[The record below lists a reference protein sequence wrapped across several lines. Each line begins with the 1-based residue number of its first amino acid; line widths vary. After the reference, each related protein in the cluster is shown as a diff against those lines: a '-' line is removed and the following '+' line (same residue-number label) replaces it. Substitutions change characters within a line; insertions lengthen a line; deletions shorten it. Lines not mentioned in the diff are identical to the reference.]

1 MNYGNNN
8 VFEEIKGLIDNDIWS
23 LLKVFEDRICFIRD
37 PQGEYKNL
45 LILRP
50 NTSSEIVLAGDI
62 LFTNFLPKVGLTTLE
77 TFERLEDDEKKALKE
92 NIFDRLRNFFE
103 TSDEML
109 FVLVK
114 QQNLIDER
122 NPYDFDK
129 FLKRAYE
136 NSHLNEV
143 TYLTMLIQFSENYKR
158 NSINNL
164 EDVAL
169 LEQDVKN
176 RSEEHLSKEKA
187 IQIKQ
192 KIENSK
198 PDTYASDV
206 NNRTHDTMMNL
217 VIIERELE
225 TTK

>member
-77 TFERLEDDEKKALKE
+77 TFERLEDDEKNALKE
-92 NIFDRLRNFFE
+92 NIFERLRNFFE
-103 TSDEML
+103 TSDDML
-109 FVLVK
+109 FVLIK
-114 QQNLIDER
+114 QQNLLDEKS
-122 NPYDFDK
+122 PYDFNNFIK
-129 FLKRAYE
+129 QAYQ
-136 NSHLNEV
+136 NSQLNEV
-143 TYLTMLIQFSENYKR
+143 TYLTMLIQFSENYKK

-164 EDVAL
+164 GDIASLNE
-169 LEQDVKN
+169 DVKN
-176 RSEEHLSKEKA
+176 FFIDHLTKEKA
-187 IQIKQ
+187 IQIKR
-192 KIENSK
+192 KIENVE
-198 PDTYASDV
+198 PDSYVTDV
-206 NNRTHDTMMNL
+206 NNRTLDTLMNL

-225 TTK
+225 AAT